1 MEIRAL
7 DPGDAR
13 AGFHSGNPDVD
24 EFFHRYAGQNQW
36 RHHVGVTYCL
46 LQDVRIDGFITLGA
60 GGIVPRDLPDR
71 HSFPRYTLPVLRL
84 SRLGV
89 AHELQ
94 GTGVGRQLLAFTVEI
109 ALEMRVRV
117 GCVGIVVDAKPDAV
131 AFYERHGFRA
141 LPVTSR
147 MAGAGAP
154 PVRLFADLRHL
165 LRGAAAVRGGLTPA
179 DSLAAEIRRRA
190 RETGLSTEDIRA
202 ALNRLL
208 ERA

>member
-7 DPGDAR
+7 DPGDVR
-13 AGFHSGNPDVD
+13 SGFESGNPDID
-24 EFFHRYAGQNQW
+24 EFFLRFAGQNQW

-46 LQDVRIDGFITLGA
+46 FDNAHIGGFVTLSA
-60 GGIVPRDLPDR
+60 GSVNPRDVPSGGSL
-71 HSFPRYTLPVLRL
+71 PRYAAPVLRL

-89 AHELQ
+89 ARKMQ
-94 GTGVGRQLLAFTVEI
+94 STGVGRQLLALAVTI

-131 AFYERHGFRA
+131 AFYERHGFHV

-147 MAGAGAP
+147 MAGAGSP

-165 LRGAAAVRGGLTPA
+165 LHGAAAARDGLTPA
-179 DSLAAEIRRRA
+179 DSLASEMRRRA
-190 RETGLSTEDIRA
+190 QELGLSAEEVHA
-202 ALNRLL
+202 ALQRLL
-208 ERA
+208 G